1 MERFDP
7 DRIAHLE
14 ATGWKA
20 YYERKWLKMLRLVVG
35 LCQEQ
40 FHIPFPVSLMAAYY
54 ITRAA
59 AAWAPIEHDEAVVRA
74 YYAQFYRL
82 AQKYSGLQFDPARV
96 AQLELRYNE
105 VHRRLVGNP
114 DKSEFIATMVELHSA
129 IFGLPPE
136 RVGESAEWRV
146 QANNTVDLIT
156 SKRSTDV
163 AGDWARLEEFLR
175 RCYRSIQRELEAA
188 GPVDQAT
195 RA

>member
-1 MERFDP
+1 MDRFDP

-14 ATGWKA
+14 ATGWQA

-35 LCQEQ
+35 LCQEE

-59 AAWAPIEHDEAVVRA
+59 AAWAPVAHDERLVRA
-74 YYAQFYRL
+74 YYAKFYRL
-82 AQKYSGLQFDPARV
+82 ARKYSGLQFDPGRV
-96 AQLELRYNE
+96 ADLELRYND

-114 DKSEFIATMVELHSA
+114 DKAEFVETMVELHGA

-136 RVGESAEWRV
+136 RVRESAEWRV

-156 SKRSTDV
+156 SKRSTDI
-163 AGDWARLEEFLR
+163 AGDWACIEEYLR
-175 RCYRSIQRELEAA
+175 NCYRSIQRELEAGGPA
-188 GPVDQAT
+188 GQAT
-195 RA
+195 RV